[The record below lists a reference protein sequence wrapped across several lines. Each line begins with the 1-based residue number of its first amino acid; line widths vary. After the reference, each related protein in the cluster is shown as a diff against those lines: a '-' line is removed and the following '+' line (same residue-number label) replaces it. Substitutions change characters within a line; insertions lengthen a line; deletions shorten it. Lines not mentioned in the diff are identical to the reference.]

1 MEELV
6 HRGRKK
12 INGNSTINV
21 KYYLLSRNF
30 FFMLIVHPIKHCVT
44 FVYVWNNDKNADKV
58 WRKLHE
64 IIPELDEIEIL
75 ISI

>member
-30 FFMLIVHPIKHCVT
+30 SFSCSIFFMLIVHPIKHCVT
-44 FVYVWNNDKNADKV
+44 FVYVWNNDKNANKA
-58 WRKLHE
+58 
-64 IIPELDEIEIL
+64 
-75 ISI
+75 